1 MNIVFFE
8 VQEWERALLFKAF
21 PESTLVAE
29 SLTEVNASK
38 YVEAEIIST
47 FIYSSVPEKVIV
59 AFRKLKLIVTRSTG
73 FDHVDVAFAT
83 KQSIAVANV
92 PEYGSNT
99 VAEHTFALILSLT
112 RRIPQ
117 SIAQMKQVSF
127 THDVLRGIDIF
138 DKTLGIV
145 GLGKIGRQV
154 MRIAQGFGMQVF
166 IFTKTKP
173 ADIAESDRVHFG
185 SLEELLSASD
195 IVTLHLP
202 LTEGTKHI
210 INNQNI
216 MHMKRGSYLINTA
229 RGGLIETEAILSGL
243 NEGILDGVGID
254 VLEGEKAMTEEIAI
268 LAKNF
273 MYTVNL
279 KTLLMNHILINH
291 PKVIITPHNAFNSR
305 EALARITETTIH
317 TIDEFT
323 KGKLINQV
331 KA

>member
-8 VQEWERALLFKAF
+8 VQEWERAPLFKMF

-29 SLTEVNASK
+29 PLTEANASK
-38 YVEAEIIST
+38 YLDAEIIST
-47 FIYSSVPEKVIV
+47 FIYSSVPEKVIA
-59 AFRKLKLIVTRSTG
+59 AFPKLKLIVTRSTG
-73 FDHVDVAFAT
+73 FDHIDAAYAT

-127 THDVLRGIDIF
+127 THDALRGIDIF

-154 MRIAQGFGMQVF
+154 MRIAQGFGMKVI

-173 ADIAESDRVHFG
+173 TDIAETDTVSYR
-185 SLEELLSASD
+185 SLEDVLKISD

-210 INNQNI
+210 INSKNI
-216 MHMKRGSYLINTA
+216 THMKRGSYLINTA
-229 RGGLIETEAILSGL
+229 RGGLIETEAVLTGL

-254 VLEGEKAMTEEIAI
+254 VLEGEKAMSEEIAI
-268 LAKNF
+268 LAKNL